1 MVEFG
6 GILYFIDLDALDKV
20 ISMELLESKLVET
33 HSKTML
39 DENGKIVSVEINEHS
54 SERVKEISPA
64 KYDIIRTMLDVV
76 LDITEDEIDDT
87 LGAERGLEKTSLSF
101 KIAFNTLIEYG
112 VLKEK

>member
-6 GILYFIDLDALDKV
+6 GILYFIDLDALEKV

-39 DENGKIVSVEINEHS
+39 DGNGKIVSVEINEHS

-76 LDITEDEIDDT
+76 LDVTEDEIDDT

>member
-1 MVEFG
+1 MIEFG
-6 GILYFIDLDALDKV
+6 GTLYFIDLDALEKV

-33 HSKTML
+33 QTKTTL
-39 DENGKIVSVEINEHS
+39 DEKGKIVSVEINEHS

-76 LDITEDEIDDT
+76 LDITEDDIDDT